1 MFQRFSLILGR
12 AFTFSPEDLARED
25 GQTTLEYAVVTAVVV
40 VMAIGAAA
48 LFTGAVTTAVG
59 KITTAI
65 NGIVP

>member
-1 MFQRFSLILGR
+1 MLQRISLFLGR
-12 AFTFSPEDLARED
+12 AFTFSPEDLRNED

-48 LFTGAVTTAVG
+48 AFTGAVGDAVT

-65 NGIVP
+65 AGI

>member
-1 MFQRFSLILGR
+1 MLQRFSLFVGR
-12 AFTFSPEDLARED
+12 AFTFSLEDLRRED

-59 KITTAI
+59 KITSAI
-65 NGIVP
+65 NTIVP